1 MRNRKPSTQE
11 LQALYLR
18 WLKGE
23 SLRQIARSI
32 GIRHS
37 TLDVWFDQTF
47 GKRATDPVANSLVRS
62 MLEDYPNE
70 PVVQL
75 WAAGFALRGEY
86 EVVQHRSNH
95 SIRQLTNYQ
104 CLHEDGLMDIIAT
117 SEAELDPDE
126 YILQQE
132 ADDGDKRLPLRSLL
146 GLNRPKSGMGKT
158 LRQRFKE
165 VSVVRVD
172 AYVSPVQ
179 LSTSTTAGFLRIPLY
194 LLVVQETFRTL
205 LLAYL
210 QVELERVINKQ
221 ESNQEIV

>member
-1 MRNRKPSTQE
+1 MRNRKPSIQE

-18 WLKGE
+18 WLRGE

-47 GKRATDPVANSLVRS
+47 GKKATDPVANSLVRS

-86 EVVQHRSNH
+86 ETVQHRSNH
-95 SIRQLTNYQ
+95 SIKQLTNYQ

-117 SEAELDPDE
+117 SDVVDPDE

-146 GLNRPKSGMGKT
+146 GLNRPKSGIGKT

-165 VSVVRVD
+165 ATEGRVE
-172 AYVSPVQ
+172 AYVS
-179 LSTSTTAGFLRIPLY
+179 LSLLLTSTTAGFLRMPLY
-194 LLVVQETFRTL
+194 LLVVQELFRAL
-205 LLAYL
+205 LLVCL
-210 QVELERVINKQ
+210 QVQLEKLRA
-221 ESNQEIV
+221 EQEITP